1 MLFKRWKMKYLLS
14 IFVIL
19 TVVFFVIPVK
29 AQIKAQPV
37 QSFCGPI
44 NQKDTFIKN
53 LEKSY
58 KELKMFRGLSLKSG
72 HVFQF
77 YYNPKSLTFTVLG
90 ITATHVCILDWG
102 ENGEFILEFPEEDLK
117 KTGVKA

>member
-1 MLFKRWKMKYLLS
+1 MKYLFS

-19 TVVFFVIPVK
+19 TVVFFAIPVK
-29 AQIKAQPV
+29 AQMNTQSV

-44 NQKDTFIKN
+44 DKKDSFIKN

-58 KELKMFRGLSLKSG
+58 TELKIFRGLSTKSG
-72 HVFQF
+72 HIFEF

-102 ENGEFILEFPEEDLK
+102 ENGEFILEFPKEDLK

>member
-1 MLFKRWKMKYLLS
+1 MKYLLS
-14 IFVIL
+14 VFIIL
-19 TVVFFVIPVK
+19 IVVFFSTSVK
-29 AQIKAQPV
+29 AQMKIQPV

-44 NQKDTFIKN
+44 DQKDSFIKN

-58 KELKMFRGLSLKSG
+58 KELRMFRGLSKKSG
-72 HVFQF
+72 HIFEF
-77 YYNPKSLTFTVLG
+77 YYNPKSLSFTVIG
-90 ITATHVCILDWG
+90 TTTTHVCILDWG